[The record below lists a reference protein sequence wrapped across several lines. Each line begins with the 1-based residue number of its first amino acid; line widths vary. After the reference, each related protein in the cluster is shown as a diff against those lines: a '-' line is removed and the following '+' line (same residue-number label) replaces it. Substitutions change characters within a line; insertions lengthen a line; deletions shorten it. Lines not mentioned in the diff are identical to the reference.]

1 MVAIAGYGSLPAV
14 GAAPQPQRRAAFLI
28 ASLAALAMVACVGIA
43 VAGYDQDEGLWD
55 DGSVTLAQLTK
66 VEMND
71 ILSKAQG
78 MSTAQLR
85 SEINK
90 LEGASSRTTSLA
102 GIVRGGQ
109 ITQDTAANP
118 EGAILEN
125 VPATIVAP
133 VPGPP
138 DFNGASAVIAR
149 LPNIGFAPSMLTE
162 KGFESRGSF
171 TVRKSR
177 AGESFY
183 LRIYGK
189 LNHNLRCTLRGYRN
203 LMGDFTGNTI
213 YTGFKKIYTG
223 KSQIHTQHIPRGI
236 TGEFDIMTCRDL
248 GNGEVQYFRIRYD

>member
-1 MVAIAGYGSLPAV
+1 
-14 GAAPQPQRRAAFLI
+14 
-28 ASLAALAMVACVGIA
+28 
-43 VAGYDQDEGLWD
+43 
-55 DGSVTLAQLTK
+55 
-66 VEMND
+66 
-71 ILSKAQG
+71 
-78 MSTAQLR
+78 
-85 SEINK
+85 
-90 LEGASSRTTSLA
+90 
-102 GIVRGGQ
+102 
-109 ITQDTAANP
+109 
-118 EGAILEN
+118 
-125 VPATIVAP
+125 
-133 VPGPP
+133 
-138 DFNGASAVIAR
+138 VIAR

-223 KSQIHTQHIPRGI
+223 KSQLHTQHIPRGI